1 MGFDISAAQSCIS
14 LYALY
19 FNLNIIPKT
28 NLLGVSWAV
37 DTPNCLPSK
46 KATQK
51 RLLNKGYLKKATQKR
66 LLKKG
71 YINKKGY
78 LMK

>member
-1 MGFDISAAQSCIS
+1 M
-14 LYALY
+14 
-19 FNLNIIPKT
+19 T
-28 NLLGVSWAV
+28 LLDGV
-37 DTPNCLPSK
+37 TPNCLPSK

-71 YINKKGY
+71 YINKKAT
-78 LMK
+78 LKNKFISIILILFLFQW

>member
-1 MGFDISAAQSCIS
+1 MRAKRAGK
-14 LYALY
+14 
-19 FNLNIIPKT
+19 N
-28 NLLGVSWAV
+28 GV
-37 DTPNCLPSK
+37 TPNCLPSK

-51 RLLNKGYLKKATQKR
+51 RLLNKGYLIKATQKR

-78 LMK
+78 FIK